1 MTTLP
6 KGAVNENGVVVKP
19 EKKEEADKENMFG
32 DDSKANYDNM
42 AEDMQDN
49 KDYFMEDIDANRE
62 GEVEEE
68 GELDIKRKPRLKTK
82 KR

>member
-1 MTTLP
+1 M
-6 KGAVNENGVVVKP
+6 KP